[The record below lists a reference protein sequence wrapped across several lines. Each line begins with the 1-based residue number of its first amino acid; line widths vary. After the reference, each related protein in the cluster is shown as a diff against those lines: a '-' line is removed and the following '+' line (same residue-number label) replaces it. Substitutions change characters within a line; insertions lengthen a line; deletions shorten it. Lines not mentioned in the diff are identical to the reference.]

1 MNDHWR
7 LTQALTAL
15 HSARRTL
22 LETDPDLRLDEV
34 ELSAALGSEQA
45 TVEDA
50 IRSTIAA
57 AIIADCNAA
66 QADER
71 AKRLIE
77 RRDRYRRRSE
87 SLRSAVFAAMDALGV
102 GRMEWPEVT
111 VSIALP
117 RPGAVITDPDALP
130 DDFVKIERTPR
141 KDAIRNALMAGQEVP
156 GAQLLNGMPTLHVR
170 TK

>member
-71 AKRLIE
+71 AMARGWSVGLLWHLC
-77 RRDRYRRRSE
+77 RSGY
-87 SLRSAVFAAMDALGV
+87 VYDV
-102 GRMEWPEVT
+102 EVT
-111 VSIALP
+111 
-117 RPGAVITDPDALP
+117 
-130 DDFVKIERTPR
+130 
-141 KDAIRNALMAGQEVP
+141 Q
-156 GAQLLNGMPTLHVR
+156 
-170 TK
+170 